1 MNHNAYPD
9 ITRLAPLL
17 ESVRAIARDAGEAI
31 MAIYESR
38 DFDIERKD
46 DQTPVTAAD
55 YAAHHLIVER
65 LGGLSPEY
73 PILSEESD
81 SIPFAERAGWETYWL
96 IDPLDGTREFIKRN
110 GEFTV
115 NIALIHGH
123 DAILG
128 VVHAPALGV
137 CYYAAEG
144 TGAWRVNRNGSPQA
158 IRVRTTPNCPVIAG
172 SRSHA
177 STSLQSLLE
186 RIGDHELISMG
197 SALKTCL
204 VAEGAADLYPR
215 LGLTSEWDTAAAQ
228 CVLEQAGGHLT
239 DTDGLRLRYN
249 TKESLLNPHFL
260 AFGDDS
266 RNWPALCIK

>member
-1 MNHNAYPD
+1 MSTHPGHAY
-9 ITRLAPLL
+9 LGELL
-17 ESVRAIARDAGEAI
+17 PSICKIARAAGESI
-31 MAIYESR
+31 MSIYESK
-38 DFDIERKD
+38 DFDIERKA

-55 YAAHHLIVER
+55 YAAHHLIVEQ
-65 LGGLSPEY
+65 LAALSPRH
-73 PILSEESD
+73 PILSEESE
-81 SIPFAERAGWETYWL
+81 SISFEERARWATYWL

-115 NIALIHGH
+115 NIALVHAH

-128 VVHAPALGV
+128 VVYAPALDI
-137 CYYAAEG
+137 CYFGAEG
-144 TGAWRVNRNGSPQA
+144 AGAWRQDGDAAAQP
-158 IRVRTTPNCPVIAG
+158 IRVRPTPDCPTVAG

-177 STSLQSLLE
+177 SARLQGMLE
-186 RIGDHELISMG
+186 RIGAHELISMG

-239 DTDGLRLRYN
+239 DTDGHRLRYN

-266 RNWPALCIK
+266 RDWATLSGD

>member
-1 MNHNAYPD
+1 MSAPRPGHAALNA
-9 ITRLAPLL
+9 LL
-17 ESVRAIARDAGEAI
+17 PVVRDIARAAGEAI
-31 MAIYESR
+31 LAIYESR
-38 DFDIERKD
+38 EFDVARKAD
-46 DQTPVTAAD
+46 ETPVTAAD

-65 LGGLSPEY
+65 LATLEPRY
-73 PILSEESD
+73 PILSEESE
-81 SIPFAERAGWETYWL
+81 SIPYAERARWRTYWL

-115 NIALIHGH
+115 NIALIHDH
-123 DAILG
+123 DAVLG
-128 VVHAPALGV
+128 VVHAPALDT
-137 CYYAAEG
+137 CYFGAEG
-144 TGAWRVNRNGSPQA
+144 AGAWRQDGSAAARA
-158 IRVRTTPNCPVIAG
+158 IRVRPVPACPTVAG

-177 STSLQSLLE
+177 SPRLQGMLE

-239 DTDGLRLRYN
+239 DTDGHRLRYN

-266 RNWPALCIK
+266 RDWAMLSGD